1 MAEKTKKYLRG
12 DDGIDINT
20 WRKDLKLE
28 IGDLFFYI
36 LMLCNEYDM
45 SLDEIVALNKQK
57 LKSRKLNGTI
67 NGSGDY
73 R

>member
-1 MAEKTKKYLRG
+1 
-12 DDGIDINT
+12 
-20 WRKDLKLE
+20 
-28 IGDLFFYI
+28 
-36 LMLCNEYDM
+36 MLCNEYDM

-57 LKSRKLNGTI
+57 LKNRKLNGTI